1 MKTTKTRHF
10 RILIWIFSIKTKSN
24 NKNKN
29 STTLIGQVYL
39 GSFILS
45 VTIVVYHTKHYCVP
59 SKF

>member
-1 MKTTKTRHF
+1 MKIAKTRHF
-10 RILIWIFSIKTKSN
+10 RILIWIFSINTKSN
-24 NKNKN
+24 DKNKN

-45 VTIVVYHTKHYCVP
+45 VTIAAYHTKHYCVP